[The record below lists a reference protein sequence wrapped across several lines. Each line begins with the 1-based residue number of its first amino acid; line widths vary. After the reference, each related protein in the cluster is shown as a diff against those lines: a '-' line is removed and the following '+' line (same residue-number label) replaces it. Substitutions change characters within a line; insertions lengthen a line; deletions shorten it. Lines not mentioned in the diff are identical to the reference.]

1 MNEIKAPHNY
11 FELSDDEKKDVCVG
25 LLETIY
31 ELLIKQKGNEY
42 SKLELMQSVLT
53 ATLEYN
59 EKIEEYESCQV
70 LLDTRKL
77 LDEHKDL

>member
-1 MNEIKAPHNY
+1 MNEVKFPENY
-11 FELSDDEKKDVCVG
+11 FKLSDDEKKDVCVG

-31 ELLIKQKGNEY
+31 ELLIKSKGNEY
-42 SKLELMQSVLT
+42 SKLELMHSVLE

-59 EKIEEYESCQV
+59 EKLEDYEACAV

-77 LDEHKDL
+77 LDEHKDH